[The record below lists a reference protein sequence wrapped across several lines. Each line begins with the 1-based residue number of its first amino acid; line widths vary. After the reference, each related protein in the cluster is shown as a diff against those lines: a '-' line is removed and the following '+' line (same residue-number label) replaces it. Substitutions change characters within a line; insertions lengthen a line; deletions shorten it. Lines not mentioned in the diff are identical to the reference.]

1 MRARTLAAA
10 AAVLF
15 AATACSTDQTPTSPS
30 QSLTAT
36 SAARAPR
43 PQAGGITQAVSGAL
57 ADGGSFTGTMT
68 IKSFSYVN
76 NQLIANGVLSGTATT
91 IDGVVTTITN
101 QAFSAP
107 ATLAGQARAAS
118 AAATGVTT
126 QAVNSN
132 GGGCD
137 VLFLD
142 LGPLSLDLLG
152 LTVDLNEVVLD
163 INAVPGPGALLGNL
177 LCAVLHLLD
186 GPGALAAILNLL
198 GQINQILAA
207 V

>member
-10 AAVLF
+10 AALLF
-15 AATACSTDQTPTSPS
+15 AATACSTDQTPPGTN
-30 QSLTAT
+30 QSLSTTA
-36 SAARAPR
+36 AARAPR
-43 PQAGGITQAVSGAL
+43 PQAGGNTQAVSGAL
-57 ADGGSFTGTMT
+57 ADGGTFVGTMT
-68 IKSFSYVN
+68 ITSFSYVN
-76 NQLIANGVLSGTATT
+76 NQLIANGVVSGTATT
-91 IDGVVTTITN
+91 IDGTVTTITN

-107 ATLAGQARAAS
+107 ATLAGTSS
-118 AAATGVTT
+118 ATAIAATGVTT

-198 GQINQILAA
+198 AQINQILAGL
-207 V
+207 

>member
-15 AATACSTDQTPTSPS
+15 AATACSTDQTPTGTT
-30 QSLTAT
+30 QSLSSTA
-36 SAARAPR
+36 SARVAR
-43 PQAGGITQAVSGAL
+43 PQAGGITQPVSGAL
-57 ADGGSFTGTMT
+57 ADGGSFAGTMT
-68 IKSFSYVN
+68 ITSFSYVN
-76 NQLIANGVLSGTATT
+76 NQLIANGVLSGTATA
-91 IDGVVTTITN
+91 IDGTVTTITS

-107 ATLAGQARAAS
+107 ATLAGRS
-118 AAATGVTT
+118 GAATLAATDATT

-186 GPGALAAILNLL
+186 GPGALASILNLL
-198 GQINQILAA
+198 GQINTILAGL
-207 V
+207 

>member
-10 AAVLF
+10 AAMLF
-15 AATACSTDQTPTSPS
+15 AATACSTDQTPTGTN
-30 QSLTAT
+30 QSLTTT

-43 PQAGGITQAVSGAL
+43 PQAGGITQAVSGTL
-57 ADGGSFTGTMT
+57 ADGGTFVGTMT
-68 IKSFSYVN
+68 ITSFSYVN
-76 NQLIANGVLSGTATT
+76 NQLVANGVLSGTATSAGGT
-91 IDGVVTTITN
+91 VTSITD
-101 QAFSAP
+101 QAFSTP
-107 ATLAGQARAAS
+107 ATLAGRSS
-118 AAATGVTT
+118 ATTLAATGATT

-137 VLFLD
+137 VLFVD
-142 LGPLSLDLLG
+142 LGPLALDLLG
-152 LTVDLNEVVLD
+152 LTVNLNEVVLD

-198 GQINQILAA
+198 GQVNQILAGL
-207 V
+207 